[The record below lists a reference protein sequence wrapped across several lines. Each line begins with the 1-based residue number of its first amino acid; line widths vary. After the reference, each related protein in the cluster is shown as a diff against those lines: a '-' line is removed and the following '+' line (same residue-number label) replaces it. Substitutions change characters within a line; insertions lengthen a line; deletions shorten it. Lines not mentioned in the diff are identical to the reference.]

1 MSEAYTVPQYA
12 GQPPSGY
19 QDGRPYYFYTT
30 TISSEYSYRTAPSY
44 PSSSSGS
51 YCSAQEPYPPPGGG
65 RSDPR
70 YTNQDY
76 GSYPPRSL
84 PREQSKRYI
93 KGYEK
98 NPYGDFPDDA
108 SNASEPRYDDQGYD
122 RKDKFPPGSAM
133 DVQYNTYKAVD
144 NTAGVSNSAYRNARN
159 KLAAPKQSSWDGQA
173 YGVSAGKF
181 HYPEDHET
189 LYAMAS
195 TAAND
200 ARM

>member
-1 MSEAYTVPQYA
+1 MQANRPQ
-12 GQPPSGY
+12 
-19 QDGRPYYFYTT
+19 DIKTEDH
-30 TISSEYSYRTAPSY
+30 TISTRQRYRANIPTELRLPTLPAQVDRTAQRKSRTLLLAEGDRILDTPI
-44 PSSSSGS
+44 
-51 YCSAQEPYPPPGGG
+51 
-65 RSDPR
+65 R
-70 YTNQDY
+70 TM
-76 GSYPPRSL
+76 
-84 PREQSKRYI
+84 
-93 KGYEK
+93 GYEK